1 MRTFGFSRC
10 GIEPLHVAPP
20 REPCEDRK
28 RASPQTWAPRP
39 RLASHVMTLH
49 AKRSRRARNPIT
61 STHSPCWMA
70 TAKAPGSSSKQDHQ
84 AHAHAVRVVDPCAPG
99 ALHPKRVG
107 ESNRERRYLAFSE
120 IIGQARLSKRLAI
133 RRFGRKLA
141 QTQIR
146 TNGRGIVAARFREQI
161 ERGKRRSTIRG
172 VVKRRGEQV
181 RRRKPFILVR
191 RPRVL
196 LIHLSPNGI
205 DLIDRQ
211 IGLAIDARLRFV
223 YGKPLAYRN

>member
-49 AKRSRRARNPIT
+49 AKHSRRARNPIT

-141 QTQIR
+141 QAQIR
-146 TNGRGIVAARFREQI
+146 TNGRGIVAA
-161 ERGKRRSTIRG
+161 
-172 VVKRRGEQV
+172 
-181 RRRKPFILVR
+181 
-191 RPRVL
+191 
-196 LIHLSPNGI
+196 
-205 DLIDRQ
+205 
-211 IGLAIDARLRFV
+211 
-223 YGKPLAYRN
+223 